1 MRDASVVFVKMEKL
15 EKRAVIKYFYLKGFT
30 PKQMKEE
37 MDSTLGDS
45 SPSYS
50 TIKQWVSEFKMGRVS
65 TSDKPRSGRPVEVTT
80 SEMIEKI
87 HKIVLE
93 DRRLKVHEIAETCRM
108 SAERVR
114 NILHN
119 HLNMEKLCARWVPRL
134 LTLDQKLLRKT
145 ISTDN
150 LALYRRNPNEFLR
163 RFITVDETWVHHYTP
178 ENKEQSKQWVGKGEP
193 TPKKAKT
200 ILSANKVMATVFWD
214 ARGIIYIDYLEK
226 GNTITGQYY
235 AELLQRLKHEV
246 QIKRPHLAKK
256 KILFHHD
263 NAPAHSSI
271 VAMSKI
277 HELKFELML
286 HPPYSPDLAPSDYY
300 LFPNLKKWLGGKR
313 FKSNEEVIEAV
324 NEYFEELDESTFKT
338 GITQLE
344 HRYEKCI
351 SVDGD
356 YVEK

>member
-1 MRDASVVFVKMEKL
+1 MEKL
-15 EKRAVIKYFYLKGFT
+15 EKRAVIKYFCLKGFT
-30 PKQMKEE
+30 PKQIKEE

-50 TIKQWVSEFKMGRVS
+50 TIKQWVSEFKIGRVS
-65 TSDKPRSGRPVEVTT
+65 ISDEPRSGRPVEVTT
-80 SEMIEKI
+80 SEMIKKI
-87 HKIVLE
+87 HQIVLE
-93 DRRLKVHEIAETCRM
+93 DRRLKVHQIAETCGM
-108 SAERVR
+108 SGERVR

-119 HLNMEKLCARWVPRL
+119 HLSMQKLCARWVPRL
-134 LTLDQKLLRKT
+134 LTLDQKLIRKN

-163 RFITVDETWVHHYTP
+163 RFITVDETWIHHYTP

-226 GNTITGQYY
+226 GKTITGQYY

-246 QIKRPHLAKK
+246 QIKWPHLAKK

-277 HELKFELML
+277 HELKFELIP

-313 FKSNEEVIEAV
+313 FKSNEVVIEAV
-324 NEYFEELDESTFKT
+324 NQYFEELDESTFKT
-338 GITQLE
+338 GITKLE
-344 HRYEKCI
+344 NRYEKCI